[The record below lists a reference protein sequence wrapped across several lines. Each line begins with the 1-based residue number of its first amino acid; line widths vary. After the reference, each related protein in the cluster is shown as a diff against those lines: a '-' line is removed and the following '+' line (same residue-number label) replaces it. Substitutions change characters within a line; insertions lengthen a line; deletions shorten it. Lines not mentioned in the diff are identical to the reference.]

1 MKNVKRV
8 LSLFIALIM
17 VFCALPSFAIAVD
30 TAGTITDSDA
40 DVYYDIVVHNGFA
53 YDANGNCITSAKAG
67 DEITLVPYDYI
78 GIREF
83 EGWEIWYG
91 YLGEDFDDTVG
102 EQTVI
107 MTDEYLEIE
116 AYYPPGMLEEF
127 YFYLYG
133 YFAGANT
140 ETLYPEAPFGTTLE
154 YFGGQYVYSLCEDI
168 NGEIGQ
174 ELHQDII
181 QEGKSYWITLSTTC
195 SEHVYF
201 GKLLPENISLRLYDD
216 DTVTA
221 TSVDFASA
229 TTAETVVAQFKLP
242 PAKAREDL
250 VDIKVEGGWAT
261 VNGYGVEK
269 ATPGMPLELSAD
281 NGPEGQVFKE
291 WNLVYGDI
299 ALGSVSDSH
308 TAFIVGNEDV
318 EIEAV
323 FGPRGDISEI
333 VIEDVTAPAVDENCD
348 FNVVVPEDSGYI
360 VHEVNWQRLDSSGST
375 ENSVYLGE
383 NYTYTNGNAYLVEVI
398 VEADEDSNFNGSA
411 DELSA
416 TINGEDASVAYFEV
430 DDIQY
435 VSVEYVYILVE
446 EDQTINVDSLELNL
460 SNYYVGRSTDDMVL
474 TADVAGIKFNVNYH
488 GNYEISF
495 QDALGNWLPVYTRVI
510 DKQEPYRIRMSGF
523 ALEGY
528 SIENL
533 EAENITLNGFVCFGL
548 EKYADERFTA
558 EFYIVPPLN
567 EESYT
572 LWGEV
577 VYDGYDAWSSSQET
591 EWTKYECYNY
601 YYVELAEVS
610 NPEKVVYKF
619 RPERDG
625 SFKRYLHDGDY
636 IVKTT
641 LKTTKTTDEF
651 GKTTLKT
658 TKTTLDLG
666 KTTRINGKTTLDI
679 GKTTLDDGKTTLKT
693 TLDGGKTTLDL
704 GKTTLDEFVMVN
716 LKTTLKTTQPSK
728 TTGPEKTTK
737 TTLKLRRLGDINAD
751 LNIDQ
756 YDYILAKRVYFGTF
770 VADELSALAN
780 DANKDGIANQY
791 DYILVKRHYFETY
804 TIGTRGKTTL
814 DEGKTTLDDGKTTLS
829 LK

>member
-1 MKNVKRV
+1 MKELKRMLAV
-8 LSLFIALIM
+8 L
-17 VFCALPSFAIAVD
+17 IAVIMAVGVIPMSIIADNGDAADD
-30 TAGTITDSDA
+30 TL
-40 DVYYDIVVHNGFA
+40 YDIILIGGDAFNSNGEW
-53 YDANGNCITSAKAG
+53 ITSAKAG
-67 DEITLVPYDYI
+67 EEVTVVSYDYI
-78 GIREF
+78 GGRDF
-83 EGWEIWYG
+83 ECWEVWYG
-91 YLGEDFDDTVG
+91 EMGEDFDDT
-102 EQTVI
+102 
-107 MTDEYLEIE
+107 LETFTFTMPAEEVKLE
-116 AYYPPGMLEEF
+116 AVYALAMLENLN
-127 YFYLYG
+127 FYLYG
-133 YFAGANT
+133 YFAGAPVT
-140 ETLYPEAPFGTTLE
+140 ALYPEAPFGTVLNTVE
-154 YFGGQYVYSLCEDI
+154 GFTYTLCEDI
-168 NGEIGQ
+168 DGDIGQ
-174 ELHQDII
+174 QIFDDVIR
-181 QEGKSYWITLSTTC
+181 EGETYWLTLYITAGP
-195 SEHVYF
+195 EVYF
-201 GKLLPENISLRLYDD
+201 GKMLPENISLTFDD
-216 DTVTA
+216 GVVVEA
-221 TSVDFASA
+221 TYADFPDA
-229 TTAETVVAQFKLP
+229 TTASILSVTFKLP
-242 PAKAREDL
+242 EAPVRDDL
-250 VDIKVEGGWAT
+250 VNVTVTGGWAI
-261 VNGYGVEK
+261 VNGMGVEK
-269 ATPGMPLELSAD
+269 VVPGMPIEIHAD
-281 NGPEGQVFKE
+281 NGPEGQIFKE
-291 WNLVYGDI
+291 WNLIYGDVC
-299 ALGSVSDSH
+299 LGDINSPYCPV
-308 TAFIVGNEDV
+308 IVGEEDV

-333 VIEDVTAPAVDENCD
+333 VIEEVTAPAVDENCD
-348 FNVVVPEDSGYI
+348 FNVVIPEDSGYI
-360 VHEVNWQRLDSSGST
+360 VHEVNWQLLDSSGST

-416 TINGEDASVAYFEV
+416 TINGENANVVYFEE

-435 VSVEYVYILVE
+435 VAVEYVYTLVE
-446 EDQTINVDSLELNL
+446 EDQTINVDNLELNL

-528 SIENL
+528 TIENL

-548 EKYADERFTA
+548 EKYGDERFTA

-577 VYDGYDAWSSSQET
+577 VYDGYNVWAGSQES

-610 NPEKVVYKF
+610 NPDKVVYKF

-636 IVKTT
+636 IIKTT

-658 TKTTLDLG
+658 TKTTLNLG
-666 KTTRINGKTTLDI
+666 KTTLIDGKTTLDI

-770 VADELSALAN
+770 ETDDLSALAN
-780 DANKDGIANQY
+780 DANKDGKTDQY

-814 DEGKTTLDDGKTTLS
+814 DDGKTTLDDGKTTLS